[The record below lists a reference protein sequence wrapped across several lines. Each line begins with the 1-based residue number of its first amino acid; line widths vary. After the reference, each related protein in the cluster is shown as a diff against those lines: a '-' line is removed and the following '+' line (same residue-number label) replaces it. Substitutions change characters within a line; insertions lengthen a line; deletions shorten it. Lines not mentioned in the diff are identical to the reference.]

1 MNTEIKNILPTD
13 FPPDSRVW
21 IYQSNRPFS
30 AQESAEIG
38 EQLHQFTAQWN
49 SHGTPVKGWGSLLF
63 NQVIVLIADESEAGV
78 SGCSTDSSVRIIKS
92 LERQYNVNLFDRLA
106 LGFVVKDRLE
116 LLPLAQVGYALE
128 KGYLSPDTLYLNN
141 TVQTK
146 GELETRWLVPLKQSW
161 LAGKLGLQAV

>member
-1 MNTEIKNILPTD
+1 MNTEIKNILPAD

>member
-1 MNTEIKNILPTD
+1 M
-13 FPPDSRVW
+13 
-21 IYQSNRPFS
+21 
-30 AQESAEIG
+30 AEDHNVHIVAWPKEG
-38 EQLHQFTAQWN
+38 AARWN